1 MIWSWSTFFTWVD
14 IWIAVGAFSW
24 RWNWF
29 GHTVSK
35 SLSFWK
41 VWAMFKTDI
50 IMGSS
55 WSSLDESILLGA
67 IEAWVWISDSSGSS
81 VD

>member
-1 MIWSWSTFFTWVD
+1 MVWSWNTFFTWVD
-14 IWIAVGAFSW
+14 IWIAVGTFSW

-41 VWAMFKTDI
+41 IWAMFKADI

-55 WSSLDESILLGA
+55 WSSLDESILIGA
-67 IEAWVWISDSSGSS
+67 VEPCVWISDSSGSS
-81 VD
+81 VH